1 MRVGNLLTLNAFV
14 AVGFALGFL
23 LLPATMADIYGVTVV
38 PATIFMARVFG
49 AEVLGVG
56 LICWFGSNS
65 PGSGHQR
72 KISVALL
79 VLHTVGSV
87 ILVWAMLSGVL
98 NAAGWSPLAIYPL
111 LAIGYAFF
119 LLFSPNSAETPRVGL
134 ELFVLSSM
142 A

>member
-1 MRVGNLLTLNAFV
+1 M
-14 AVGFALGFL
+14 GFALGFL
-23 LLPATMADIYGVTVV
+23 LLPATMADIYGIAVI
-38 PATIFMARVFG
+38 PATIFLARILG

-56 LICWFGSNS
+56 PICWFGRNS

-87 ILVWAMLSGVL
+87 ILVWAMLSEVL
-98 NAAGWSPLAIYPL
+98 NAAGWSALAIYLL

-119 LLFSPNSAETPRVGL
+119 LLFSPNSA
-134 ELFVLSSM
+134 
-142 A
+142 